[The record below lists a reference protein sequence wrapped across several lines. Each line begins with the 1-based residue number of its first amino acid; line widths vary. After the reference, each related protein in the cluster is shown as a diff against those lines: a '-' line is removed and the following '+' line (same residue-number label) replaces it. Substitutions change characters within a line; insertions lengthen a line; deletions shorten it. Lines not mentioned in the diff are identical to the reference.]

1 MQFCAFSG
9 TFWPVLSPRFRRRP
23 APFCVVCRLFHCF
36 LPLLRLFCAKKCQS
50 LPGERRFGGQ
60 FVTNCPPSGGILR
73 PAGVG
78 GALVSS
84 PAPRRGLYDD
94 PATPYIIMR

>member
-1 MQFCAFSG
+1 MPFCAFSG
-9 TFWPVLSPRFRRRP
+9 TFWPVLSPRSRRRP
-23 APFCVVCRLFHCF
+23 APFCVVCRLSHCF
-36 LPLLRLFCAKKCQS
+36 LPFLRLFCVKKRQS
-50 LPGERRFGGQ
+50 LPGERRFDGQ
-60 FVTNCPPSGGILR
+60 FVTNCPPSGGILC

-94 PATPYIIMR
+94 PATPYII